1 MRPLRSHIIIHNSG
15 KINDFSSELQRL
27 ITPTGKKNETK
38 QRNQSLYIF
47 YIEKYIKI
55 TYYTIHQL
63 IMDNEKLINKIN
75 LLEEELKKTKDQL
88 QKYTNGN
95 NHKTYYEKNKEIVM
109 QKASENKK
117 KIKETN
123 QMNLEH
129 LVYLT
134 KQKNLVIIY
143 T

>member
-1 MRPLRSHIIIHNSG
+1 
-15 KINDFSSELQRL
+15 
-27 ITPTGKKNETK
+27 
-38 QRNQSLYIF
+38 
-47 YIEKYIKI
+47 
-55 TYYTIHQL
+55 
-63 IMDNEKLINKIN
+63 MDNEKLINKIN

>member
-1 MRPLRSHIIIHNSG
+1 
-15 KINDFSSELQRL
+15 
-27 ITPTGKKNETK
+27 
-38 QRNQSLYIF
+38 
-47 YIEKYIKI
+47 
-55 TYYTIHQL
+55 
-63 IMDNEKLINKIN
+63 MDNEKLINKIN

-123 QMNLEH
+123 PEKIKEYAKRAYLKRKEKLKELKLENENI
-129 LVYLT
+129 YE
-134 KQKNLVIIY
+134 II
-143 T
+143 